1 MNIRFLCYMLLLDG
15 HKWYVYEDGN
25 KLRIRPYKSQKGRL
39 LCKGTALSLSDLDEV
54 DTLYAQIKSLRR
66 RLRMRNRRS
75 IVLIAI
81 VLFSTLWGTEWVLC
95 NNSCRSEVVEMQ
107 RFIDTLVRES
117 SPVAQVRTH
126 DDGNEHEKEHEIVS
140 SGDSDVTRC

>member
-1 MNIRFLCYMLLLDG
+1 MNIRFLCYMLLLGGDE
-15 HKWYVYEDGN
+15 WYVHEHGQ
-25 KLRIRPYKSQKGRL
+25 KLRIRPYKSSKGRL
-39 LCKGTALSLSDLDEV
+39 LCKGSALSLGDLDEV
-54 DTLYAQIKSLRR
+54 ETLYAQIKSLKR

-75 IVLIAI
+75 ILLIAI

-95 NNSCRSEVVEMQ
+95 NQSYRSEVVEMQ
-107 RFIDTLVRES
+107 RFVDTLVRES